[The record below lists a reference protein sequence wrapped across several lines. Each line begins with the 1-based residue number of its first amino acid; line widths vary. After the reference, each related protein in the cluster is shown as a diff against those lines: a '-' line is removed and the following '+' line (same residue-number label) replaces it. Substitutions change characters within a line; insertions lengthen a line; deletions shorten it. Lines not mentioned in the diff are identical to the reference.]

1 MTRKKALNLNLIPV
15 LCALVETHS
24 VSEAAKRLGVANSV
38 ISYSLGGLRTYYG
51 DPLMVRTGEG
61 MRPTGKAIFLYKKY
75 RTALDLIELDDS
87 QGVYTNAGIGKIYRI
102 RTNSLIEV
110 WLVNQ
115 MMERNPIF
123 NQCTVDFVYP
133 RTTQEHRLDA
143 LRKRFVDIDFGTPLE
158 ADRSIMQS
166 MGLIKGATL
175 MCRRA
180 HSRIKGD
187 SVDID
192 SLGNEELVHWISYAE
207 LSAQSVPVFNN
218 DVLSVLSIPYRS
230 SNIVSLISAVS
241 LTDLLCLV
249 PTQLADFY
257 SGAFDLKK
265 LSVAFEFDNVV
276 PVALNVHKDGLKDP
290 VISELVKILK
300 EKFLS

>member
-1 MTRKKALNLNLIPV
+1 MIKKKALNLNLIPV

-24 VSEAAKRLGVANSV
+24 VSDAAKRLGVANSV
-38 ISYSLGGLRTYYG
+38 VSYSLSGLRSYYG
-51 DPLMVRTGEG
+51 DPLLVRTGDG
-61 MRPTGKAIFLYKKY
+61 MKPTGKALFLYKKY
-75 RTALDLIELDDS
+75 RSALDLIEDDDS
-87 QGVYTNAGIGKIYRI
+87 QGAYSEVSTGKIYRI

-115 MMERNPIF
+115 IMESNHIF
-123 NQCTVDFVYP
+123 KNCTVDFVYP
-133 RTTQEHRLDA
+133 RSSMEHRLDA

-158 ADRSIMQS
+158 ADHSISQF
-166 MGLIKGATL
+166 MGLIKGAKL
-175 MCRRA
+175 MCRRG
-180 HSRIKGD
+180 HSRIKEET
-187 SVDID
+187 VDMEI
-192 SLGNEELVHWISYAE
+192 LRNEKLVHWISYAE
-207 LSAQSVPVFNN
+207 LSAQSMPVFNN
-218 DVLSVLSIPYRS
+218 DALSVLSIPYRS

-249 PTQLADFY
+249 PAQLADFY

-265 LSVAFEFDNVV
+265 LSTAFEFDNVV